1 MANFDVSNLLTAQ
14 QILKDKYAGA
24 ELRMKPITAF
34 DLLSKN
40 DEFIVGVETLKTRDD
55 RPTELHYITRTKRAS
70 GSARAYNH
78 TGTIDD
84 TAKVT
89 PTWTTKSDKFAISLK
104 LLDKSLFDFN
114 QVLANKFA
122 QACMNVLE
130 DKETEA
136 LAYLMA
142 GRATQQPT
150 ITGIGTFNATNDAVE
165 IAAANATSFIQR
177 VGAVMAKNYFSKNEI
192 DVVVDSILNIAI
204 EQQMAQGAGNS
215 TNNAFNQW
223 QGKTIVHSVELAD
236 SDYASGCAL
245 VFPKGQVSALNWIP
259 KQNRTGWGDYNSYVG
274 GYGTFS
280 FMGYQFAVHG
290 YAQRADT
297 SASNGDV
304 QDVQMEFEVSLD
316 SSYNKAPLSYTTGRT
331 DSVIIEFGQAAV

>member
-14 QILKDKYAGA
+14 KILGDKYKSA
-24 ELRMKPITAF
+24 EQRMKPAPVFSMLT
-34 DLLSKN
+34 KN

-55 RPTELHYITRTKRAS
+55 RATELHYITRTKRSS

-104 LLDKSLFDFN
+104 LLDKNLFDFN
-114 QVLANKFA
+114 TVLANKFE
-122 QACMNVLE
+122 QACMNILE

-136 LAYLMA
+136 IAYIMA

-150 ITGIGTFNATNDAVE
+150 LIGGSFNAATDAIE
-165 IAAANATSFIQR
+165 IDAASATSFFQR
-177 VGAVMAKNYFSKNEI
+177 VKSVFKQNYFPGLI
-192 DVVVDSILNIAI
+192 DIIVDPNLQIMF
-204 EQQMAQGAGNS
+204 EQQAAQGAANQ
-215 TNNAFNQW
+215 TNLSYNW
-223 QGKTIVHSVELAD
+223 PGLTIAESIELAD
-236 SDYASGCAL
+236 ADYANGAAL
-245 VFPKGQVSALNWIP
+245 SFPKGQVSALNWIP
-259 KQNRTGWGDYNSYVG
+259 KQNRQGWGDYNTYVG

-280 FMGYQFAVHG
+280 FMGYQFAAHG

-297 SASNGDV
+297 SGSNGDA

-331 DSVIIEFGQAAV
+331 DSVILEFGLTP

>member
-14 QILKDKYAGA
+14 KILGDKYKAA
-24 ELRMKPITAF
+24 EQRMKPAPAF
-34 DLLSKN
+34 QILTSNED
-40 DEFIVGVETLKTRDD
+40 FIVGVETLKTRDD
-55 RPTELHYITRTKRAS
+55 RPTELHYIKRTKRTA

-89 PTWTTKSDKFAISLK
+89 PTWTTKSDVFAISLK

-114 QVLANKFA
+114 TVLANKFE
-122 QACMNVLE
+122 QACMNILE

-136 LAYLMA
+136 IAYLMA
-142 GRATQQPT
+142 QRSTQSV
-150 ITGIGTFNATNDAVE
+150 TGLKGASHNSTTDAIEV
-165 IAAANATSFIQR
+165 AAANSTSFFQR
-177 VGAVMAKNYFSKNEI
+177 VKSAMRQNYFPGQL
-192 DVVVDSILNIAI
+192 DVIVDPNLQIMF
-204 EQQMAQGAGNS
+204 EQQAAQGSGNS
-215 TNNAFNQW
+215 TNLAYNFP
-223 QGKTIVHSVELAD
+223 GLRIVESVELAD
-236 SDYASGCAL
+236 TDYTSGCAL
-245 VFPKGQVSALNWIP
+245 VFPTGQANALNWIP
-259 KQNRTGWGDYNSYVG
+259 KQNRQGWGDYNSYVG

-280 FMGYQFAVHG
+280 FRGYTFAVHG

-316 SSYNKAPLSYTTGRT
+316 SSYNKAPLAYTTGRT
-331 DSVIIEFGQAAV
+331 DSVINEFGLLAS